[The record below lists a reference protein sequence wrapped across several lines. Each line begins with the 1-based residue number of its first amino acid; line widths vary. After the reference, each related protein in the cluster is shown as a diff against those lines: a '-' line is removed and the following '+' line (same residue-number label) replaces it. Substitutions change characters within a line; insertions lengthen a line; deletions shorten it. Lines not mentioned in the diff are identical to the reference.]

1 MSILKDI
8 FTALRG
14 GANEVGEAI
23 VDANAVRILEQEIR
37 DAEAAIANAKRSLT
51 RMKATEI
58 QLKRDVGILNVDIAD
73 YERKAMDA
81 LNANEQTLAHDVAE
95 KIAELE
101 TDRSDKSKEQAALET
116 EINKINAII
125 KAREKRIQ
133 KNKRELNK
141 IKTVQ
146 ELQRATESISNNVA
160 ATSSGDHRVSKAMER
175 VKAKQQNWQDRMEA
189 GEWMVNEGSDDL
201 DARLAQ
207 KGIGGSSGGS
217 GGAADVL
224 ARIKAKQAS

>member
-1 MSILKDI
+1 MNILKNI

-37 DAEAAIANAKRSLT
+37 DADAAIANAKRSLT
-51 RMKATEI
+51 QMKATEI
-58 QLKRDVGILNVDIAD
+58 QLKRDVGVLVADIAD
-73 YERKAMDA
+73 YEHKAMDA
-81 LNANEQTLAHDVAE
+81 LNANEEALAHEVAE
-95 KIAELE
+95 KIAQLE
-101 TDRSDKSKEQAALET
+101 SERSDKSTEQTALEK
-116 EINKINAII
+116 EINKINNII

-146 ELQRATESISNNVA
+146 ALQRATQSISNNVA
-160 ATSSGDHRVSKAMER
+160 ATGSSDHRVSKAMER

-189 GEWMVNEGSDDL
+189 GEWMAKEGSDDL

-207 KGIGGSSGGS
+207 KGIGGSSGG
-217 GGAADVL
+217 AADVL